1 MCHVT
6 SLGRNFEKTLAT
18 FKKKKDKLNT
28 KISDHQSV
36 LSICHLYTL
45 LNLKIFRTW
54 GRPANMGNF
63 PFNTIFLQKLSFH

>member
-45 LNLKIFRTW
+45 LNLKIFRT
-54 GRPANMGNF
+54 
-63 PFNTIFLQKLSFH
+63 

>member
-28 KISDHQSV
+28 KISDHQSA
-36 LSICHLYTL
+36 LPICHLYTL
-45 LNLKIFRTW
+45 LNLKIFRT
-54 GRPANMGNF
+54 
-63 PFNTIFLQKLSFH
+63 